1 MYVQGGEATTQI
13 DDYCDYLLR
22 TGRKASTVN
31 TYRSQ
36 LNICI
41 EMLRSGGM
49 GTDAAEIDEEG
60 IYYLVRSLDMSE
72 ATARAYLMVLNGM
85 IEYYTGKG
93 LVKKMRILWNR
104 PVRHRVFITTDDF
117 IRLYGAADEREKVV
131 LVLGAFMGLRRDEMQ
146 HIALDD
152 IRRDRI
158 IIHGKGHN
166 RGLIYEQPMPIEVR
180 EIIDRYLRWRNG
192 LKGTDLSEG
201 RLLVWYDDRRRI
213 IGRYA
218 DRCGALS
225 DMVRELG
232 KKVGVEVTCHSLRRL
247 FCTNLYYG
255 IGDEPGCDLATVK
268 DLMRHASI
276 NTTLTCYI
284 DVKDQEKEKTLR
296 KFGATLGRVLNMN
309 NCITKSQSESYGRAG
324 D

>member
-1 MYVQGGEATTQI
+1 MYMCMGGEAITQV
-13 DDYCDYLLR
+13 DDYCDHLLR

-36 LNICI
+36 LNICV
-41 EMLRSGGM
+41 ELLRSGGM
-49 GTDAAEIDEEG
+49 GTDAEQITEEG
-60 IYYLVRSLDMSE
+60 IYYLIRTLDMSE

-85 IEYYTGKG
+85 IEYYTGIS
-93 LVKKMRILWNR
+93 LVRKMRILWNR

-117 IRLYGAADEREKVV
+117 IKLYGAADSREKVV

-146 HIALDD
+146 HITLDD

-166 RGLIYEQPMPIEVR
+166 HGLIYEQPMPIEVKQ
-180 EIIDRYLRWRNG
+180 IIDQYLRWRNG
-192 LKGTDLSEG
+192 LQGNDMSDG
-201 RLLVWYDDRRRI
+201 RLLVWYDERRRI
-213 IGRYA
+213 IGKYA

-225 DMVRELG
+225 DMIRQLG
-232 KKVGVEVTCHSLRRL
+232 KKVDVEVTCHSLRRL

-255 IGDEPGCDLATVK
+255 IDGQGGADLATVK
-268 DLMRHASI
+268 DLMRHASV

-284 DVKDQEKEKTLR
+284 DVKDQEKERTLR
-296 KFGATLGRVLNMN
+296 KFGAELGRVLNMN
-309 NCITKSQSESYGRAG
+309 NCITKMQSES
-324 D
+324 